1 MAREPAGCQGKKLIG
16 AGRHWARAQTG
27 RREDVSVANK
37 QAELFGLPAEAQ
49 IKPKAPEMFDVW
61 PENAEAL
68 KMFLRMDTQW
78 RTSMGGV
85 VGLDLSVL
93 LGGRGL
99 AELAEGDPIRV
110 LYDDVRLIETGVL
123 IELAEA
129 RG

>member
-1 MAREPAGCQGKKLIG
+1 M
-16 AGRHWARAQTG
+16 
-27 RREDVSVANK
+27 SVANK

-49 IKPKAPEMFDVW
+49 IKPKNLEVFDVW
-61 PENAEAL
+61 SENAEAL

-123 IELAEA
+123 MELAEA

>member
-1 MAREPAGCQGKKLIG
+1 
-16 AGRHWARAQTG
+16 
-27 RREDVSVANK
+27 
-37 QAELFGLPAEAQ
+37 
-49 IKPKAPEMFDVW
+49 
-61 PENAEAL
+61 
-68 KMFLRMDTQW
+68 MDTQW

-99 AELAEGDPIRV
+99 AELTDGDPIRV

-123 IELAEA
+123 MELAEA

>member
-1 MAREPAGCQGKKLIG
+1 M
-16 AGRHWARAQTG
+16 
-27 RREDVSVANK
+27 ANK

-49 IKPKAPEMFDVW
+49 IKPKAAEVFDVW

-123 IELAEA
+123 MELAEA

>member
-1 MAREPAGCQGKKLIG
+1 MAREPAGRQGKKLIG
-16 AGRHWARAQTG
+16 AGRHWAKVQTG

-49 IKPKAPEMFDVW
+49 IKPKAPEVFDVW

-123 IELAEA
+123 MELAEA

>member
-1 MAREPAGCQGKKLIG
+1 
-16 AGRHWARAQTG
+16 
-27 RREDVSVANK
+27 
-37 QAELFGLPAEAQ
+37 
-49 IKPKAPEMFDVW
+49 
-61 PENAEAL
+61 
-68 KMFLRMDTQW
+68 
-78 RTSMGGV
+78 MGGV

-123 IELAEA
+123 MELAEA

>member
-1 MAREPAGCQGKKLIG
+1 VARKPAGCQGKKLIG

-37 QAELFGLPAEAQ
+37 QAEMFGLPPEAQLKAKEAEAYQ
-49 IKPKAPEMFDVW
+49 VW

-68 KMFLRMDTQW
+68 RMFLRMDTQW

-85 VGLDLSVL
+85 VGLDLTVL

-99 AELAEGDPIRV
+99 AELTEGDPV
-110 LYDDVRLIETGVL
+110 KVMYDDVRLIETGVL

-129 RG
+129 KG

>member
-1 MAREPAGCQGKKLIG
+1 MARKPAGCQGKKLIG

-27 RREDVSVANK
+27 RREDVSLANK
-37 QAELFGLPAEAQ
+37 QAELFGLPPEAQLKAREAEAYQ
-49 IKPKAPEMFDVW
+49 VW

-68 KMFLRMDTQW
+68 RMFLRMDTQW

-85 VGLDLSVL
+85 VGLDLTVL

-99 AELAEGDPIRV
+99 AELTEGDPV
-110 LYDDVRLIETGVL
+110 KVMYDDVRLIETGVL

-129 RG
+129 KG